1 MLLTGV
7 GAGADAADDI
17 TTAPDGRHEYRGQ
30 GLVMSVTARLP
41 EQQFAFYSARGFP
54 EDAVRRITQRC
65 FLTVGIRNERSDIV
79 WLELD
84 EWRFLNGDGRE
95 HKRLKRDEWNALWK
109 RINLAPAHRAT
120 FGWTQLP
127 ERRDLHPGESAGGN
141 VTLAPPPSPF
151 ILEARFRTGDD
162 GTGPVLRV
170 RFENLICPRGDTL

>member
-17 TTAPDGRHEYRGQ
+17 TAAPDGRREYRGQ

-54 EDAVRRITQRC
+54 EGAVRRITQRC
-65 FLTVGIRNERSDIV
+65 FLTVGIRNERNDIV

-162 GTGPVLRV
+162 GTGPVLQV